1 MPISNWQLEIGN
13 RKLGNALT
21 EEDDMNDKRRT
32 RTAGAAGF
40 TLVEILLVVV
50 IIGMLATIAA
60 INVPKFLGQGREG
73 KVKADL
79 NSISAAVE
87 AYNMVEGKYPGSLQ
101 DLTSGNDPYLKS
113 LPKDPW
119 GSDYQYNVPSS
130 HPGHRYDVYSN
141 GENGNQIGTW
151 NIGEKTGSKG
161 G

>member
-1 MPISNWQLEIGN
+1 M
-13 RKLGNALT
+13 KT
-21 EEDDMNDKRRT
+21 TRRT
-32 RTAGAAGF
+32 HSSGQAGF

-79 NSISAAVE
+79 NSIAAAVE

-101 DLTSGNDPYLKS
+101 ELTSGNDPYLKT

-119 GSDYQYNVPSS
+119 GNEYQYSSPSS
-130 HPGHRYDVYSN
+130 HPGHRFDIFSN

-151 NIGEKTGSKG
+151 NIGEKTGSKTG